1 VVAVVVSAITVVVS
15 IISGTKVKVTG
26 NSIEKSDSGRHT

>member
-1 VVAVVVSAITVVVS
+1 MVAVVVS

-26 NSIEKSDSGRHT
+26 NSIEKADSGRHTEYFLKLS